1 MVWHHK
7 ILINQPALYRKIIVS
22 KQQSLKGRLW
32 LLGVV
37 SALGV
42 AIVALSAIW
51 FTFGSETTL
60 HDFIDERIAVRH
72 SAVTAYA
79 NGLQKGQALRNI
91 LLDPANPK
99 GYDNFAKAD
108 EVFRAE
114 SDKLIQLLQQSG
126 DQARADKMKADI
138 GAWLPLQAQVI
149 DLVKAG
155 SRDEAQALLVSKET
169 PAWRQVRDKLLEQ
182 VKTSEEAATKDRVE
196 LLDGLSRSRTFA
208 IVLSVLS
215 LLAVAVITAVVGRG
229 IFRQVGGEPSYAAA
243 LLQRFA
249 QGDLSEKP
257 RVQPGDQ
264 GSILAAMQTMQSQIH
279 ELIAQTA
286 QNAETVVSE
295 SEAMRSE
302 AARLAQTAED
312 QSASTSAIA
321 AAVEEL
327 TVSIGAM
334 SQSANEAGDLS
345 QQSETQAH
353 TSLQVVG
360 QATDIIQQVAAGMSE
375 AATTMEELSAKVG
388 NITGIVQTIRE
399 IADQTNLLAL
409 NAAIEAARAG
419 EQGRGFA
426 VVADEVRKL
435 AELTTKSTEQISSIV
450 SGIRQSTD
458 DAFAMMSRAKERALD
473 GAGRTAEVHDA
484 VIKMDESAIR
494 VGQAIDSIA
503 DALREQTAASTDI
516 AQRIELIAQGTDLTH
531 TASAESSRRSSLLVG
546 LSQGLKEN
554 LRRFRI

>member
-1 MVWHHK
+1 MP
-7 ILINQPALYRKIIVS
+7 N
-22 KQQSLKGRLW
+22 QQSLKGRLW
-32 LLGVV
+32 LLGIV
-37 SALGV
+37 SALSV
-42 AIVALSAIW
+42 AIVAISAIW
-51 FTFGSETTL
+51 FTFSSEKLL

-91 LLDPANPK
+91 LLDPANKK

-108 EVFRAE
+108 EVFRSE
-114 SDKLIQLLQQSG
+114 SDKLVQLLQASG
-126 DQARADKMKADI
+126 DKPKADKMKSDI
-138 GAWLPLQAQVI
+138 DAWLPLQAQVI

-155 SRDEAQALLVSKET
+155 SREEAQALLVGKET
-169 PAWRQVRDKLLEQ
+169 PAWRMVRDNLLEQ
-182 VKTSEEAATKDRVE
+182 VKSSEEAAAKDRVE

-208 IVLSVLS
+208 IVLSAIS
-215 LLAVAVITAVVGRG
+215 LLVVAVITVLVGRG
-229 IFRQVGGEPSYAAA
+229 IFHQVGGEPSYAAG

-249 QGDLSEKP
+249 QGDLSERP
-257 RVQPGDQ
+257 HVQPGDQ
-264 GSILAAMQTMQSQIH
+264 TSILAAMQVMQSQIH
-279 ELIAQTA
+279 DLIAQA
-286 QNAETVVSE
+286 AKSAETVVSE
-295 SEAMRSE
+295 SEAMRSD
-302 AARLAQTAED
+302 AARLAQTAEE
-312 QSASTSAIA
+312 QSSATTAIA

-327 TVSIGAM
+327 TVSIGSM

-345 QQSETQAH
+345 QESETQAH
-353 TSLQVVG
+353 ESLQVVG
-360 QATDIIQQVAAGMSE
+360 QATDIIQQVASGMSE

-450 SGIRQSTD
+450 TGIRQSTD

-473 GAGRTAEVHDA
+473 GAGRTAEVRDA
-484 VIKMDESAIR
+484 VVKMDESAIR
-494 VGQAIDSIA
+494 VGQAIETIA
-503 DALREQTAASTDI
+503 EALREQTAASTDI

-531 TASAESSRRSSLLVG
+531 AASTESSRRSNLLVG
-546 LSQGLKEN
+546 LSQSLKDN
-554 LRRFRI
+554 VRRFRI

>member
-1 MVWHHK
+1 MP
-7 ILINQPALYRKIIVS
+7 N
-22 KQQSLKGRLW
+22 QQSLKGRLW
-32 LLGVV
+32 LLGIV

-42 AIVALSAIW
+42 AIVAISAIW
-51 FTFGSETTL
+51 FTFSSEKL
-60 HDFIDERIAVRH
+60 LKDFIEDRIAVRH
-72 SAVTAYA
+72 SAMTAYA

-91 LLDPANPK
+91 LLDPGNKKA
-99 GYDNFAKAD
+99 YDNFNKGD
-108 EVFRAE
+108 ELFKAE
-114 SDKLIQLLQQSG
+114 SEKLIQLLQANDRAS
-126 DQARADKMKADI
+126 ADKMKSNID
-138 GAWLPLQAQVI
+138 AWVPLQLQVI
-149 DLVKAG
+149 DLIKAG
-155 SRDEAQALLVSKET
+155 NREEAQSILVGKET
-169 PAWRQVRDKLLEQ
+169 PAWRNLRDNLLEQ
-182 VKTSEEAATKDRVE
+182 IKVSEEAAAKDRVE
-196 LLDGLSRSRTFA
+196 LLNGLSRSRTFA
-208 IVLSVLS
+208 IVLSAIS

-229 IFRQVGGEPSYAAA
+229 IFHQVGGEPSYAAG

-264 GSILAAMQTMQSQIH
+264 SSILAAMQTMQVQIH

-286 QNAETVVSE
+286 KNAETVVSE
-295 SEAMRSE
+295 SEAMRSD

-334 SQSANEAGDLS
+334 SQSANEAGGLS
-345 QQSETQAH
+345 QQSEAQAH
-353 TSLQVVG
+353 ASLQVVG
-360 QATDIIQQVAAGMSE
+360 QATNIIQQVASGMSE

-458 DAFAMMSRAKERALD
+458 AAFAMMSRAKERALD

-484 VIKMDESAIR
+484 VAKMDESAIR
-494 VGQAIDSIA
+494 VGQAIDTIA
-503 DALREQTAASTDI
+503 EALREQTAASTDI
-516 AQRIELIAQGTDLTH
+516 AQRIEQIAQGTDLTH
-531 TASAESSRRSSLLVG
+531 AASTESSRRSNLLVD

-554 LRRFRI
+554 VRRFRI